1 MFGAKYSRL
10 KFWIWSIILL
20 IPFSFI
26 SVFVKATETSIELAD
41 LNLFFRFLFLLVIV
55 LWMNSL
61 ANRIR
66 DYGSNP
72 WISLFALIPLVNVGL
87 ALYYGIARSKNKP
100 EYNENIKNDETSL
113 TKAVIN
119 HSKDIASEIKPAIN
133 EYKEK
138 HSSLKTTA
146 EERPISVSNNSEMNE
161 DEIYEQIMI
170 EIEEDKKVK
179 STWAKALAQS
189 DGDRDKAESLY
200 INFRFLQVYNDLMNL
215 NNEKKDELVN
225 LNKNNVLETENR
237 EIINKEYK
245 LNKYLSDKGM
255 RLISEISEN
264 EVIACF
270 FNSPIDVTLEFIDDN
285 WHLLEKEEKVEYLKK
300 IDINILNKNEMNFL
314 NKYHEDIKSPFVK
327 ITEYEIIVN
336 SREFGLKKYKRK

>member
-41 LNLFFRFLFLLVIV
+41 LNLSFRFLFLLVIV

-72 WISLFALIPLVNVGL
+72 WISLFALIPLGNIGL
-87 ALYYGIARSKNKP
+87 ALYYGIAKSKNNDNVKT
-100 EYNENIKNDETSL
+100 DETSL
-113 TKAVIN
+113 SKAVYN
-119 HSKDIASEIKPAIN
+119 HSKDIASEIKPVIN

-138 HSSLKTTA
+138 HSTTKN
-146 EERPISVSNNSEMNE
+146 ENQSTKIINSEINE
-161 DEIYEQIMI
+161 YEIYEKIMI

-189 DGDRDKAESLY
+189 DGDDKKAESLY
-200 INFRFLQVYNDLMNL
+200 INLRVQHIQ
-215 NNEKKDELVN
+215 EEQQRQIEIKKN
-225 LNKNNVLETENR
+225 
-237 EIINKEYK
+237 K
-245 LNKYLSDKGM
+245 LN
-255 RLISEISEN
+255 
-264 EVIACF
+264 
-270 FNSPIDVTLEFIDDN
+270 
-285 WHLLEKEEKVEYLKK
+285 
-300 IDINILNKNEMNFL
+300 
-314 NKYHEDIKSPFVK
+314 
-327 ITEYEIIVN
+327 
-336 SREFGLKKYKRK
+336 